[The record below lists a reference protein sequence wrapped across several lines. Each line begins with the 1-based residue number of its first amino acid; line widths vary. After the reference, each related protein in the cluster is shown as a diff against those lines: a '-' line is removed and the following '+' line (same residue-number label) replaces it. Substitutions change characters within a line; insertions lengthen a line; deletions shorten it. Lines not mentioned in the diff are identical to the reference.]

1 MLLRVLDLVFPF
13 FVLKVPVCVFGGV
26 SALQMQ
32 GPLIKVDTVAA
43 AGREVGETVCQCL
56 EPVSSSFLSFPRCC
70 EKILQSFYL
79 QLGFPE

>member
-1 MLLRVLDLVFPF
+1 MLDLVFPF
-13 FVLKVPVCVFGGV
+13 FVLKVPVCVFGGGG